1 MSVNRVI
8 LIGNVGKD
16 PDIRYS
22 TDGKPVA
29 SFSLATTERAYTTAA
44 GIPIPE
50 KTEWHNI
57 VMWGKNAEYAE
68 KYIRKGAKLYIEG
81 KIRTR
86 VWEDK
91 NAIKRNITE
100 IYVDSFDFLAQPNRQ

>member
-1 MSVNRVI
+1 MAVNKAI

-16 PDIRYS
+16 PDIRYP
-22 TDGKPVA
+22 DGKPVA
-29 SFSLATTERAYTTAA
+29 SFTLATTERAYTTAT
-44 GIPIPE
+44 GVTIPE

-57 VMWGKNAEYAE
+57 VMWGKNAEIAE

-86 VWEDK
+86 VWEDR
-91 NAIKRNITE
+91 NAIKRSVTE
-100 IYVDSFDFLAQPNRQ
+100 IYADTFDLLAAPNRR

>member
-1 MSVNRVI
+1 MSVNRAI
-8 LIGNVGKD
+8 LVGNVGKD
-16 PDIRYS
+16 PDIRYVE
-22 TDGKPVA
+22 GKPVA
-29 SFSLATTERAYTTAA
+29 SFSLATTERAFTTAT
-44 GIPIPE
+44 GVNIPE

-86 VWEDK
+86 IWEDK
-91 NAIKRNITE
+91 NAIKRSVTE
-100 IYVDSFDFLAQPNRQ
+100 IYVDIFDFLAQPNRQ